1 MKLGVEVF
9 SGSRGLGLSDA
20 ALEPVD
26 EELKRLV
33 GVSGAIIGDESVQ
46 RNAFRCLITQAWD
59 RNKCTH
65 ELSYVHQAG
74 NPETRKCFL
83 FADWEICQN
92 ATEQKKKR
100 EPRRSCAGCGEL
112 RDDKM

>member
-20 ALEPVD
+20 ALEAVD

-59 RNKCTH
+59 RSKCTH
-65 ELSYVHQAG
+65 ELSYVHEVESRKHG
-74 NPETRKCFL
+74 NGSLSLIGKFVRMPPNKRK
-83 FADWEICQN
+83 
-92 ATEQKKKR
+92 TENRGDLVQ
-100 EPRRSCAGCGEL
+100 EEVS
-112 RDDKM
+112 